1 MTQCASFFAF
11 KFQHCQALNCAS
23 SRGPLGPRH
32 DVASFTV
39 TDFSKKTHVV
49 SRKIRGFQL
58 VCNLLQLLETAK
70 RAFSADQS
78 KHGNKMKQS
87 SAFGR
92 NPCVS
97 HKSTLRDHSSG
108 KGREQ
113 NGLPGVRD
121 FCPFFFAVCPG
132 VRAPQP
138 FSFPVRPEHVV
149 PKTRVPV
156 EEP

>member
-49 SRKIRGFQL
+49 SRKIRCFQL

-97 HKSTLRDHSSG
+97 HNASRSQLWQRQRTKWPSWSPRFLSIFLC
-108 KGREQ
+108 
-113 NGLPGVRD
+113 NFPGVLEM
-121 FCPFFFAVCPG
+121 G
-132 VRAPQP
+132 M
-138 FSFPVRPEHVV
+138 SELNL
-149 PKTRVPV
+149 
-156 EEP
+156 